1 MTDLHEKFASYLSQ
15 QDQRYTTQRREI
27 VKAIIDKKDHFE
39 IDAFISD
46 VHLQGKRLARATV
59 YRTVKQLLD
68 AKLIQK
74 IDAGNGRIYYEYN
87 EKLQHHDHII
97 CKQCGKILELK
108 NNAIEMAIQ
117 SECEKLTFKTE
128 YRSLHIYGTCKQCQ
142 KTSHPN

>member
-1 MTDLHEKFASYLSQ
+1 MNDLHDKFTEYLTQ

-27 VKAIIDKKDHFE
+27 VDAIINKKDHFE
-39 IDAFISD
+39 IDEFISE

-87 EKLQHHDHII
+87 EALQHHDHII
-97 CKQCGKILELK
+97 CNQCGKILEIK
-108 NNAIEMAIQ
+108 NNHIEKAIKL
-117 SECEKLTFKTE
+117 ECIKLGFQAE
-128 YRSLHIYGTCKQCQ
+128 YRSLHIYGTCKECQ
-142 KTSHPN
+142 NN